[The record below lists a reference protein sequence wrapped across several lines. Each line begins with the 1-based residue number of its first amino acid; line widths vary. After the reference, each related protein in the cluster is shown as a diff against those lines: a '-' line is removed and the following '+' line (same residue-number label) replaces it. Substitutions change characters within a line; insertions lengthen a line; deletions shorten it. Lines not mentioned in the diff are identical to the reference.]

1 MANRTGSRLPPSGGA
16 SGASGGGLGGV
27 LSGLGGILSGP
38 VGAVLGGGLLGGL
51 GGLFGGRSR
60 RPLTELEQTQ
70 FDPIIGRQAVRN
82 LFAGTGGDV
91 GDAVSRGLAGGT
103 TIGPSTGGLLPQQ
116 LGLVQ
121 QILQRSQDLPQLAG
135 LEGFSQ
141 NVLDDLLGGLAEN
154 VTFRNIPTQSP
165 LTQKLATETAGDVAA
180 QTFFQREALQRQ
192 AVQDAL
198 QALTGTQSQLL
209 GQFTQQFG
217 GIPQVNAGPQGQ
229 GIGDLLE
236 SIGGG
241 ISGIGLEG
249 LFANT
254 GPENVGVP
262 PQNSLTKAPPQSG
275 FGFGNEPR
283 RAP

>member
-1 MANRTGSRLPPSGGA
+1 MANGTGSRLPPSGGA
-16 SGASGGGLGGV
+16 SGGGG
-27 LSGLGGILSGP
+27 GLGGILSGP
-38 VGAVLGGGLLGGL
+38 VGAILGGGLLGGL
-51 GGLFGGRSR
+51 SGLFGGRS

-192 AVQDAL
+192 GVQDAL
-198 QALTGTQSQLL
+198 AALTGTQSQLL
-209 GQFTQQFG
+209 GQFTSQFG
-217 GIPQVNAGPQGQ
+217 GAQPPQFPQGP
-229 GIGDLLE
+229 GISDLLG
-236 SIGGG
+236 SLGGG
-241 ISGIGLEG
+241 IAGAGLEN
-249 LFANT
+249 LF
-254 GPENVGVP
+254 
-262 PQNSLTKAPPQSG
+262 APPQSG
-275 FGFGNEPR
+275 FGAGREPR
-283 RAP
+283 SV